1 MMEENNLNNTPDVN
15 GQVNNTSQNTTFVP
29 AATNSFNNN
38 SNNNFSNNSFTPKK
52 KKESSFSFGKN
63 IFIPFISG
71 LAGTILCI
79 SLAFGSPVIRGKLL
93 NSSSNI
99 STPTQQVEPS
109 IQNPTASAINLADY
123 SNTSIK
129 VASDVLPSIVGISV
143 KYNVTTF
150 FGTTEAE
157 ATGSGIIISE
167 DGYIVTNNHV
177 IASENS
183 SSYYSILEATGISV
197 TLYGEKTEYPAT
209 IVGSDAY
216 TDLAVL
222 KIDCEGLVPAT
233 LGDSDSV
240 QVGEFAMA
248 IGNPL
253 GMTSTVT
260 TGIVSAL
267 NREIESD
274 DGTVYVTIQ
283 TDAAINS
290 GNSGGALVNADGKV
304 IGINTLK
311 LGGEGVEGM
320 GFAIPINSAKSVI
333 DQLIEF
339 QTVKRP
345 ALGIT
350 ATAITEDQSK
360 RYNVPVGVYVESV
373 EKDSSADEAGLKVG
387 DIITELNGKAV
398 TNVTELNREK
408 NNYKIGD
415 EITLKVYTSKSKDYK
430 DIKLTLKEQLT
441 TEGETTQQTPSTKR
455 R

>member
-1 MMEENNLNNTPDVN
+1 
-15 GQVNNTSQNTTFVP
+15 
-29 AATNSFNNN
+29 
-38 SNNNFSNNSFTPKK
+38 
-52 KKESSFSFGKN
+52 
-63 IFIPFISG
+63 
-71 LAGTILCI
+71 
-79 SLAFGSPVIRGKLL
+79 
-93 NSSSNI
+93 
-99 STPTQQVEPS
+99 
-109 IQNPTASAINLADY
+109 
-123 SNTSIK
+123 
-129 VASDVLPSIVGISV
+129 
-143 KYNVTTF
+143 
-150 FGTTEAE
+150 
-157 ATGSGIIISE
+157 
-167 DGYIVTNNHV
+167 
-177 IASENS
+177 
-183 SSYYSILEATGISV
+183 
-197 TLYGEKTEYPAT
+197 
-209 IVGSDAY
+209 
-216 TDLAVL
+216 
-222 KIDCEGLVPAT
+222 
-233 LGDSDSV
+233 
-240 QVGEFAMA
+240 MA

-441 TEGETTQQTPSTKR
+441 TEGETTGQTPSTKR

>member
-1 MMEENNLNNTPDVN
+1 MEENNLNNTPDVN

-38 SNNNFSNNSFTPKK
+38 SFTPKK

-71 LAGTILCI
+71 LVGTIMCI

-93 NSSSNI
+93 NSSSNV
-99 STPTQQVEPS
+99 STPTQNVEPS

-129 VASDVLPSIVGISV
+129 VASEVLPSIVGISV

-150 FGTTEAE
+150 FGTTEAA

-209 IVGSDAY
+209 IIGSDAY

>member
-1 MMEENNLNNTPDVN
+1 MEENNLNNTPDVN

-93 NSSSNI
+93 DSSSNV
-99 STPTQQVEPS
+99 STPTQKVEPS

-415 EITLKVYTSKSKDYK
+415 EITLKVYTSKSKDSK

>member
-1 MMEENNLNNTPDVN
+1 MEENNLNNTPDVN
-15 GQVNNTSQNTTFVP
+15 GQINNTSQNTTFVP

-38 SNNNFSNNSFTPKK
+38 SNNSFTPKQK
-52 KKESSFSFGKN
+52 KASSFSFGKN

-93 NSSSNI
+93 NSSSNV
-99 STPTQQVEPS
+99 STPTQNVESS

-129 VASDVLPSIVGISV
+129 VASEVLPSIVGISV

-150 FGTTEAE
+150 FGTTEAT

-350 ATAITEDQSK
+350 ATAITEEQAK

-398 TNVTELNREK
+398 ANVTELNREK

-430 DIKLTLKEQLT
+430 DIKLTLKEQVI

>member
-1 MMEENNLNNTPDVN
+1 MEENNLNNTPDVN
-15 GQVNNTSQNTTFVP
+15 GQINNTSQNTTFVP
-29 AATNSFNNN
+29 AATNSSNNN
-38 SNNNFSNNSFTPKK
+38 SNNISNNSFTPKK

-71 LAGTILCI
+71 LVGTILCI

-93 NSSSNI
+93 NSSSSV
-99 STPTQQVEPS
+99 STPTQKVEPS

-150 FGTTEAE
+150 FGTTEAA

-350 ATAITEDQSK
+350 ATAITEEQSK

>member
-1 MMEENNLNNTPDVN
+1 MEENNLNNTPDVN

-93 NSSSNI
+93 DSSSNV
-99 STPTQQVEPS
+99 STPTQKVEPS

-222 KIDCEGLVPAT
+222 KGLVPAT

-441 TEGETTQQTPSTKR
+441 TEGETTGQTPSTKR

>member
-1 MMEENNLNNTPDVN
+1 MEENNLNNTPDVN
-15 GQVNNTSQNTTFVP
+15 GQINNTSQNTTFVP
-29 AATNSFNNN
+29 AETNSFNNN
-38 SNNNFSNNSFTPKK
+38 SNNSFTPKK

-93 NSSSNI
+93 VSSSNV
-99 STPTQQVEPS
+99 STPAQKVEPS

-150 FGTTEAE
+150 FGTTEAA

>member
-1 MMEENNLNNTPDVN
+1 MEENNLNNTPDVN

-93 NSSSNI
+93 DSSSNV
-99 STPTQQVEPS
+99 STPTQKVEPS

>member
-1 MMEENNLNNTPDVN
+1 
-15 GQVNNTSQNTTFVP
+15 
-29 AATNSFNNN
+29 
-38 SNNNFSNNSFTPKK
+38 
-52 KKESSFSFGKN
+52 
-63 IFIPFISG
+63 
-71 LAGTILCI
+71 
-79 SLAFGSPVIRGKLL
+79 
-93 NSSSNI
+93 
-99 STPTQQVEPS
+99 
-109 IQNPTASAINLADY
+109 
-123 SNTSIK
+123 
-129 VASDVLPSIVGISV
+129 
-143 KYNVTTF
+143 
-150 FGTTEAE
+150 
-157 ATGSGIIISE
+157 
-167 DGYIVTNNHV
+167 
-177 IASENS
+177 
-183 SSYYSILEATGISV
+183 
-197 TLYGEKTEYPAT
+197 
-209 IVGSDAY
+209 
-216 TDLAVL
+216 
-222 KIDCEGLVPAT
+222 
-233 LGDSDSV
+233 
-240 QVGEFAMA
+240 MA

-430 DIKLTLKEQLT
+430 DIKLTLKEQVI

>member
-1 MMEENNLNNTPDVN
+1 MEENNLNNTPDVN
-15 GQVNNTSQNTTFVP
+15 GQINNTSQSNTFVP
-29 AATNSFNNN
+29 AATNNYNNTN
-38 SNNNFSNNSFTPKK
+38 FTPKM

-63 IFIPFISG
+63 IFIPFLSG
-71 LAGTILCI
+71 LVGTILCI
-79 SLAFGSPVIRGKLL
+79 SLAFGSPVIRGRLL
-93 NSSSNI
+93 NSSNV
-99 STPTQQVEPS
+99 STPTQKVEPS

-373 EKDSSADEAGLKVG
+373 EEDSSADEAGLKVG
-387 DIITELNGKAV
+387 DIITEINGKAV

-430 DIKLTLKEQLT
+430 DIKLTLKEQLI
-441 TEGETTQQTPSTKR
+441 TEGETTTQQTPSTR
-455 R
+455 RR

>member
-1 MMEENNLNNTPDVN
+1 MEENNLNNTPDVN

-29 AATNSFNNN
+29 AATNSSNNN

-71 LAGTILCI
+71 LVGTILCI

-93 NSSSNI
+93 NSSSSV
-99 STPTQQVEPS
+99 STPTEKVES
-109 IQNPTASAINLADY
+109 TIQNPTASAINLADY

-150 FGTTEAE
+150 FGTTEAA

-430 DIKLTLKEQLT
+430 DIKLTLKEELT

>member
-1 MMEENNLNNTPDVN
+1 MEENNLNNTPDVN
-15 GQVNNTSQNTTFVP
+15 GQINNTSQNTTFVP
-29 AATNSFNNN
+29 TATNSFNSNN
-38 SNNNFSNNSFTPKK
+38 SFSNSSFTPKK

-93 NSSSNI
+93 NSSSNV
-99 STPTQQVEPS
+99 STPAQKVEPS

-150 FGTTEAE
+150 FGTTEAA

-398 TNVTELNREK
+398 ANVTELNREK

-441 TEGETTQQTPSTKR
+441 TEGETTTQQTPSTR
-455 R
+455 RR

>member
-1 MMEENNLNNTPDVN
+1 MEENNLNNTPDVN

>member
-1 MMEENNLNNTPDVN
+1 MEENNLNNTPDVN
-15 GQVNNTSQNTTFVP
+15 GQINNTSQNTTFVP
-29 AATNSFNNN
+29 AATNSSNNN

-71 LAGTILCI
+71 LVGTILCI

-93 NSSSNI
+93 NSSSSV
-99 STPTQQVEPS
+99 STPTEKVES
-109 IQNPTASAINLADY
+109 TIQNPTASAINLADY

-150 FGTTEAE
+150 FGTTEAA

>member
-1 MMEENNLNNTPDVN
+1 MEENNLNNTPDVN
-15 GQVNNTSQNTTFVP
+15 GQINNTSQNTTFVP
-29 AATNSFNNN
+29 ATTNNYNN
-38 SNNNFSNNSFTPKK
+38 SNFTPKQK
-52 KKESSFSFGKN
+52 KASSFSFGKN

-93 NSSSNI
+93 NSSSNV
-99 STPTQQVEPS
+99 STPTQNVESS

-129 VASDVLPSIVGISV
+129 VASEVLPSIVGISV

-150 FGTTEAE
+150 FGTTEAT

-350 ATAITEDQSK
+350 ATAITEEQSK

>member
-1 MMEENNLNNTPDVN
+1 MEENNLNNTPDVN
-15 GQVNNTSQNTTFVP
+15 GQINNTSQNTTFVP
-29 AATNSFNNN
+29 AATNSSNNN

-63 IFIPFISG
+63 IFIPFLSG
-71 LAGTILCI
+71 LVGTILCI

-93 NSSSNI
+93 NSSSSI
-99 STPTQQVEPS
+99 STPTEKVES
-109 IQNPTASAINLADY
+109 TIQNPTASAINLADY

-150 FGTTEAE
+150 FGTTEAA

-387 DIITELNGKAV
+387 DIITEINGKAV

-430 DIKLTLKEQLT
+430 DIKLTLKEELT

>member
-1 MMEENNLNNTPDVN
+1 MEENNLNNTPDVN
-15 GQVNNTSQNTTFVP
+15 GQINNTSQNTTFVP
-29 AATNSFNNN
+29 AATNSSNNN

-71 LAGTILCI
+71 LVGTILCI

-93 NSSSNI
+93 NSSSSV
-99 STPTQQVEPS
+99 STPTEKVES
-109 IQNPTASAINLADY
+109 TIQNPTASAINLADY

-150 FGTTEAE
+150 FGTTEAA

-430 DIKLTLKEQLT
+430 DIKLTLKEELT

>member
-1 MMEENNLNNTPDVN
+1 MEENNLNNTPDVN

-29 AATNSFNNN
+29 AATNSFNN
-38 SNNNFSNNSFTPKK
+38 NNNFSNNSFTPKK

-93 NSSSNI
+93 DSSSNV
-99 STPTQQVEPS
+99 STPTQKVEPS

-441 TEGETTQQTPSTKR
+441 TEGETTGQTPSTKR

>member
-1 MMEENNLNNTPDVN
+1 MEENNLNNTPDVN
-15 GQVNNTSQNTTFVP
+15 GQINNTSQNTTFVP
-29 AATNSFNNN
+29 TATNSFNNN
-38 SNNNFSNNSFTPKK
+38 NSFSNSSFTPKK

-93 NSSSNI
+93 NSSSNV
-99 STPTQQVEPS
+99 STPAQKVEPS

-150 FGTTEAE
+150 FGTTEAA

-350 ATAITEDQSK
+350 ATAITEEQAK

-398 TNVTELNREK
+398 ANVTELNREK

-441 TEGETTQQTPSTKR
+441 TEGETTTQQTPSTR
-455 R
+455 RR

>member
-1 MMEENNLNNTPDVN
+1 MEENNLNNTPDVN

-93 NSSSNI
+93 DSSSNV
-99 STPTQQVEPS
+99 STPTQKVEPS

-430 DIKLTLKEQLT
+430 DIKLTLKEQVI

>member
-1 MMEENNLNNTPDVN
+1 MEENNLNNTPDVN

-29 AATNSFNNN
+29 AATNSFNN
-38 SNNNFSNNSFTPKK
+38 NNNFSNNSFTPKK

-93 NSSSNI
+93 DSSSNV
-99 STPTQQVEPS
+99 STPTQKVEPS

>member
-1 MMEENNLNNTPDVN
+1 MEENNLNNTPDVN
-15 GQVNNTSQNTTFVP
+15 GQINNTSQNTTFVP

-38 SNNNFSNNSFTPKK
+38 SNNSFTPKQK
-52 KKESSFSFGKN
+52 KASSFSFGKN

-93 NSSSNI
+93 NSSSNV
-99 STPTQQVEPS
+99 STPTQNVESS

-260 TGIVSAL
+260 TGIVSAI

-415 EITLKVYTSKSKDYK
+415 EITLKVYTTKSKDYK
-430 DIKLTLKEQLT
+430 DIKLTLKEQVI

>member
-1 MMEENNLNNTPDVN
+1 MEENNLNNTPDVN
-15 GQVNNTSQNTTFVP
+15 GQINNTSQNTTFVP
-29 AATNSFNNN
+29 AATNSSNNN
-38 SNNNFSNNSFTPKK
+38 SNNISNNSFTPKK

-71 LAGTILCI
+71 LVGTILCI

-93 NSSSNI
+93 NSSSSV
-99 STPTQQVEPS
+99 STPTQKVEPS

-150 FGTTEAE
+150 FGTTEAA

-441 TEGETTQQTPSTKR
+441 TEGETTQQTPTTKR

>member
-1 MMEENNLNNTPDVN
+1 MEENNLNNTPDVN
-15 GQVNNTSQNTTFVP
+15 GQINNTSQNTTFVP
-29 AATNSFNNN
+29 AATNSSNNS

-71 LAGTILCI
+71 LVGTILCI

-93 NSSSNI
+93 NSSSSI
-99 STPTQQVEPS
+99 STPTQKVEPS

-150 FGTTEAE
+150 FGTTEAA